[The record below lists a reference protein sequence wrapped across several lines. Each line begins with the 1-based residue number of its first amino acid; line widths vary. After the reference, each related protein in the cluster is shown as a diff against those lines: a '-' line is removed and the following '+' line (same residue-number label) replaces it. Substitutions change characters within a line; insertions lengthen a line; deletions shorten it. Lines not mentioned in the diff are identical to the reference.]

1 LYPLVGFFVL
11 TPAPVLIFTFL
22 LIPTTM
28 ASKTT
33 TGILCFAGGALT
45 GAAIGLLYAPEPGT
59 ETRSWLSYQLEKYR
73 SVLADL
79 TDSLVTSRE
88 ASAGQSSAKSEGQR
102 VISDAKSKAE
112 KLLDDV
118 DQLINQINS
127 RKGA

>member
-1 LYPLVGFFVL
+1 
-11 TPAPVLIFTFL
+11 
-22 LIPTTM
+22 M

-88 ASAGQSSAKSEGQR
+88 TTPSSAKSEGQR

-112 KLLDDV
+112 QLLGDV
-118 DQLINQINS
+118 DQLISQINS
-127 RKGA
+127 RKGI

>member
-1 LYPLVGFFVL
+1 MV
-11 TPAPVLIFTFL
+11 
-22 LIPTTM
+22 
-28 ASKTT
+28 SKTT

-45 GAAIGLLYAPEPGT
+45 GAAIGLLYAPETGT

-112 KLLDDV
+112 QLLDDV

>member
-1 LYPLVGFFVL
+1 
-11 TPAPVLIFTFL
+11 
-22 LIPTTM
+22 M

-45 GAAIGLLYAPEPGT
+45 GAALGLLYAPEPGT

-88 ASAGQSSAKSEGQR
+88 TGQSSAKSEGQR

-112 KLLDDV
+112 QLLGDV

>member
-1 LYPLVGFFVL
+1 
-11 TPAPVLIFTFL
+11 
-22 LIPTTM
+22 M

-33 TGILCFAGGALT
+33 TGILCFASGALT

-88 ASAGQSSAKSEGQR
+88 TTPSSAKSEGQR

-112 KLLDDV
+112 QLLGDV

-127 RKGA
+127 RKGV

>member
-1 LYPLVGFFVL
+1 
-11 TPAPVLIFTFL
+11 
-22 LIPTTM
+22 M

-45 GAAIGLLYAPEPGT
+45 GAAFGILYAPETGR

-79 TDSLVTSRE
+79 AESLVTSRE
-88 ASAGQSSAKSEGQR
+88 AGAGPSSAKSEGQR
-102 VISDAKSKAE
+102 VIQDARSKAE
-112 KLLDDV
+112 QLLGDV

-127 RKGA
+127 RKGM

>member
-1 LYPLVGFFVL
+1 
-11 TPAPVLIFTFL
+11 
-22 LIPTTM
+22 M

-45 GAAIGLLYAPEPGT
+45 GAALGLLYAPETGT

-79 TDSLVTSRE
+79 TDSLVTSRDM
-88 ASAGQSSAKSEGQR
+88 AGPSSAKTEGQR

-112 KLLDDV
+112 QLLGDV

-127 RKGA
+127 RKGV

>member
-1 LYPLVGFFVL
+1 
-11 TPAPVLIFTFL
+11 
-22 LIPTTM
+22 M

-33 TGILCFAGGALT
+33 TGILCFTGGALA
-45 GAAIGLLYAPEPGT
+45 GAAIGLLYAPETGT

-88 ASAGQSSAKSEGQR
+88 ASGPASTAKSEGQR

-112 KLLDDV
+112 QLLGDV

-127 RKGA
+127 RKTV

>member
-1 LYPLVGFFVL
+1 
-11 TPAPVLIFTFL
+11 
-22 LIPTTM
+22 M

-45 GAAIGLLYAPEPGT
+45 GAALGLLYAPETGT

-88 ASAGQSSAKSEGQR
+88 AATAGPSSAKSEGQR

-112 KLLDDV
+112 QLLGDV

-127 RKGA
+127 RKSH

>member
-1 LYPLVGFFVL
+1 
-11 TPAPVLIFTFL
+11 
-22 LIPTTM
+22 M

-33 TGILCFAGGALT
+33 TGILCFTGGALA
-45 GAAIGLLYAPEPGT
+45 GAALGLLYAPETGT

-88 ASAGQSSAKSEGQR
+88 ASSPASTAKSEGQR

-112 KLLDDV
+112 QLLGDV

-127 RKGA
+127 RKGN

>member
-1 LYPLVGFFVL
+1 
-11 TPAPVLIFTFL
+11 
-22 LIPTTM
+22 M

-33 TGILCFAGGALT
+33 TGILCFAGGAIT
-45 GAAIGLLYAPEPGT
+45 GAVFGLLYAPETGR

-79 TDSLVTSRE
+79 TESLVTSRE
-88 ASAGQSSAKSEGQR
+88 AAAGPSSAKTEGQR
-102 VISDAKSKAE
+102 VIQDAKSKAE
-112 KLLDDV
+112 QLLGDV